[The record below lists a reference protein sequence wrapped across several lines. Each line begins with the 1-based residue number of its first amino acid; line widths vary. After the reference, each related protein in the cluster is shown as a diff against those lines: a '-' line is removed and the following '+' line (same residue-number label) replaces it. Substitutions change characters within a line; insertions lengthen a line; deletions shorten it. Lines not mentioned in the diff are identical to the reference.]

1 MLVQATGRMLPGFT
15 DKRRRAVPKTTAC
28 RARVACHCRFAREAP
43 RHHDLL
49 VRVDA
54 DVAAALDLFELAT
67 TWEELDYSAEDL
79 VPPADWLDFAAEHR
93 WRDPELA
100 ERLFSVAVDVAF
112 RRGAPGPGTRL
123 LRVLA
128 QSR

>member
-1 MLVQATGRMLPGFT
+1 MPN
-15 DKRRRAVPKTTAC
+15 TTVC
-28 RARVACHCRFAREAP
+28 RARVACDCRFAREAP

-67 TWEELDYSAEDL
+67 TWDELDYSAED
-79 VPPADWLDFAAEHR
+79 VVAPADWLDFVAEHR
-93 WRDPELA
+93 WGNPELA
-100 ERLFSVAVDVAF
+100 ERLFSVAVDVAL
-112 RRGAPGPGTRL
+112 RRGAPGPGSRL

-128 QSR
+128 ESH